1 MSDDINKVRELA
13 EQLLEARA
21 SKKEY
26 EEKLKQIN
34 KDIKDIEEK
43 ELAGLLD
50 ELCVS
55 KLSVANMDIT
65 KSVVFR
71 PGYTKHSDP
80 EAFQFLFDT
89 NNDGALKKRI
99 IVNLEDYPAL
109 PIDLDVKGINYE
121 IEYSIH
127 HATLGSIIKELVEA
141 GKFSIDDIM
150 KYDVYVQPQVK
161 IKETK

>member
-1 MSDDINKVRELA
+1 MSDDINRVRELA
-13 EQLLEARA
+13 EQLLNARA

-26 EEKLKQIN
+26 EDKLKEIN
-34 KDIKDIEEK
+34 KDIKNIEEK

-55 KLSVANMDIT
+55 KLSVADMDIT

-71 PGYTKHSDP
+71 PGYVKHSDP

-89 NNDGALKKRI
+89 NNDGALKKHLVI
-99 IVNLEDYPAL
+99 NLESYPDIPTFLDLKGVDY
-109 PIDLDVKGINYE
+109 K

-141 GKFSIDDIM
+141 GKFGIDDIL

-161 IKETK
+161 IKTTK